1 LATTQKIGPHQLL
14 FDGDWV
20 ELRFFGSVSGE
31 HSTAIHARLA
41 QVLAENDGRA
51 HVLADIS
58 RLETL
63 ELAARR
69 DMAAWNSEHKITAA
83 AVFGGSFTV
92 RTLVTLALKA
102 LKLRDRDQLEAVFVK
117 EEDEAR
123 RWLAAVRAR
132 REAK

>member
-1 LATTQKIGPHQLL
+1 MLV
-14 FDGDWV
+14 DGDWV
-20 ELRFFGSVSGE
+20 EIRFIGPVSGAD
-31 HSTAIHARLA
+31 SNAMHARLA
-41 QVLAENDGRA
+41 QVLLDNDGRA
-51 HVLADIS
+51 YLLADIT

-63 ELAARR
+63 EIAARR

-117 EEDEAR
+117 DEDEAR
-123 RWLAAVRAR
+123 SWLAAVRAR
-132 REAK
+132 REPG